1 MRKLLGAQNTK
12 NWPKIFRDF
21 WLKRPSG
28 GWRTKICPKTGTG
41 SSFHCHFGEKNN
53 F

>member
-28 GWRTKICPKTGTG
+28 GWRTKICLKPEPEVVFTAVLVK
-41 SSFHCHFGEKNN
+41 KNN